1 MSGKEASDIKWRRRV
16 GQRWTVVAA
25 ETTTTQQQTDRAKKR
40 NFEIKQRRQ
49 TFRMM
54 LLFHTDA
61 SAHLSHAK

>member
-40 NFEIKQRRQ
+40 NFEIKNDDKH
-49 TFRMM
+49 FE
-54 LLFHTDA
+54 
-61 SAHLSHAK
+61 